1 MDIKITVGNTVL
13 DAEIFDTELGKKI
26 ADLLPLDSSPS
37 RWGDEIYF
45 AMPIDHSLQN
55 EQEEVEVGELAFWP
69 PGKGFCIFYGATPA
83 SGGSGKPKAASEVE
97 VFGKVKGDATVLK
110 KESGSKVRVEP
121 A

>member
-1 MDIKITVGNTVL
+1 MDIKITVGSTVL
-13 DAEIFDTELGKKI
+13 DAEIYDTELGKKI
-26 ADLLPLDSSPS
+26 KEMLPLEARPN

-45 AMPIDHSLQN
+45 GIPLDHALQN

-69 PGKGFCIFYGATPA
+69 PGKGFCIFYGPTPA
-83 SGGSGKPKAASEVE
+83 SGGGKPKAASEVE

-110 KESGSKVRVEP
+110 KESGSNVHVEP